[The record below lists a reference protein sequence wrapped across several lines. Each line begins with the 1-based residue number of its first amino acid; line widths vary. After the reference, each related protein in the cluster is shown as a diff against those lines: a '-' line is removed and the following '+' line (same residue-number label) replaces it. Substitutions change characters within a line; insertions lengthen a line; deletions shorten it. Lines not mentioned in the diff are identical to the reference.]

1 MQHTDADIIVVGA
14 GIIGIT
20 CALALQSDGRRV
32 LLLDRSGIA
41 AEASRGNAGAF
52 AFSDVEP
59 LATPGILRQ
68 APKWL
73 IDPLGPLS
81 LPLGYAPRLAPW
93 LLRFWRSSWR
103 DRFEAATRAQSALM
117 RLSQSALDAL
127 IDETNAESLFQRDGQ
142 LQLYAGKAQF
152 EASRP
157 GWDLKQRHGVE
168 VRLLD
173 HADDIAAIQPGL
185 DARFTH
191 AGYTPQ
197 WMNVCNPVTWA
208 THLAQAFQD
217 AGGRV
222 QSFEVSDVDVRE
234 EGVRIRNGSQ
244 SLTSDRVV
252 IAGGAWSGRLAKQLG
267 DRLPLDTERG
277 YNTTLPQ
284 GAFDVRTHLSF
295 PNDGFVVSRIDGG
308 VRVGGAV
315 EFGGL
320 KRPPNYRRAD
330 ILLKKA
336 SRYLPGL
343 RTEQGQR
350 WMGFRPSMP
359 DSLPVIGPARCSDR
373 VIYCFGHGHLGLTQ
387 SSGSAQLVKAM
398 VSEETSPID
407 PAPYA
412 PQRFDRWL

>member
-1 MQHTDADIIVVGA
+1 MQHNDADILVIGA
-14 GIIGIT
+14 GIIGVT
-20 CALALQSDGRRV
+20 CALALQSEGLRV
-32 LLLDRSGIA
+32 RLLDRSGIA

-52 AFSDVEP
+52 AFTDIEP
-59 LATPGILRQ
+59 LATPGILRK
-68 APKWL
+68 APRWL

-81 LPLGYAPRLAPW
+81 LPIGYALKMAPW

-117 RLSQSALDAL
+117 HLSQSALDAL
-127 IDETNAESLFQRDGQ
+127 IEDTDAEDLFQRDGQ
-142 LQLYAGKAQF
+142 MQLYAGAAQF

-157 GWDLKQRHGVE
+157 GWELKQRHGID

-191 AGYTPQ
+191 AGYTPA

-208 THLAQAFQD
+208 THLAKAFEN
-217 AGGRV
+217 AGGSIESYDV
-222 QSFEVSDVDVRE
+222 TDVDVQDGR
-234 EGVRIRNGSQ
+234 VRVRSGAQ
-244 SLTSDRVV
+244 TRVSDRAV
-252 IAGGAWSGRLAKQLG
+252 IAGGAWSGRLSRQLG

-277 YNTTLPQ
+277 YNTTLPP
-284 GAFDVRTHLSF
+284 GAFDVRTHISF

-320 KRPPNYRRAD
+320 DRPPNYRRAD
-330 ILLKKA
+330 ILLDKA
-336 SRYLPGL
+336 SRYLTGL
-343 RTEQGQR
+343 RTERGQR

-398 VSEETSPID
+398 ITGSALPID
-407 PAPYA
+407 PSPYS
-412 PQRFDRWL
+412 PRRFSRW

>member
-1 MQHTDADIIVVGA
+1 MRKNDADIIVVGA

-52 AFSDVEP
+52 AFTDVEP
-59 LATPGILRQ
+59 LATPGILRK

-81 LPLGYAPRLAPW
+81 LPIGYAPKLTPW

-117 RLSQSALDAL
+117 QLSQTALENLIRETDA
-127 IDETNAESLFQRDGQ
+127 EPLFQRDGQ
-142 LQLYAGKAQF
+142 LQVYAGAAQF

-157 GWDLKQRHGVE
+157 GWALKQRHGID

-173 HADDIAAIQPGL
+173 HADDIASIQPGL

-191 AGYTPQ
+191 AGYTPD

-208 THLAQAFQD
+208 THLATAFQK
-217 AGGRV
+217 AGGHIE
-222 QSFEVSDVDVRE
+222 SFNVTDVDVQAGRVC
-234 EGVRIRNGSQ
+234 VRSAAQTRV
-244 SLTSDRVV
+244 SDRVV
-252 IAGGAWSGRLAKQLG
+252 IAGGAWSGRLAWQLG

-277 YNTTLPQ
+277 YNTTLPA
-284 GAFDVRTHLSF
+284 GAFDVKTHISF

-330 ILLKKA
+330 ILLEKA

-387 SSGSAQLVKAM
+387 SSGTAQLVKAM
-398 VSEETSPID
+398 VTDAVMPID
-407 PAPYA
+407 RSPYS
-412 PQRFDRWL
+412 PRRFSRWS